1 MFMSGSKHGKGACA
15 GHDRH
20 TRGLIASESSW
31 NLSESIIGSIDTN
44 FAVLEAAMRLLSIGF
59 APLSLVLKV
68 ELSAVD
74 INSNQPVSKHN
85 TTRW

>member
-1 MFMSGSKHGKGACA
+1 
-15 GHDRH
+15 
-20 TRGLIASESSW
+20 
-31 NLSESIIGSIDTN
+31 
-44 FAVLEAAMRLLSIGF
+44 LEAAMRLLSIGF